1 MVQRGPYVYQGHQIT
16 CRKGEFLILCPY
28 NFMSQ
33 KQLIKLKN
41 KSTGEIYFSRK
52 NRKKVERKIKL
63 KKYSAVLRKR
73 VEFIESK

>member
-1 MVQRGPYVYQGHQIT
+1 
-16 CRKGEFLILCPY
+16 
-28 NFMSQ
+28 MSQ

-73 VEFIESK
+73 VEFTEAK